1 MSTSSLGM
9 PERRLFAGGE
19 RVSVASLDELRQLL
33 AHRAA
38 EASAS
43 FALFV
48 GELPEHNFSLLTT
61 PARSVIFYTRGID
74 RESYSSRGELGGDEE
89 IDFLQDN
96 GQVDPFDISWTI
108 PTDVAIEAF
117 CYFYD
122 YLHLP
127 DFVNWHRDF

>member
-1 MSTSSLGM
+1 MS
-9 PERRLFAGGE
+9 ERRFYVGGKQ
-19 RVSVASLDELRQLL
+19 VAVASMDELRRLL
-33 AHRAA
+33 ADEAA
-38 EASAS
+38 EPPAS

-61 PARSVIFYTRGID
+61 PARSVIVYTRGVD
-74 RESYSSRGELGGDEE
+74 RESYSSRGEMQGDEE
-89 IDFLQDN
+89 IDFTQDS
-96 GQVDPFDISWTI
+96 GQVDPFDVSWTI

-122 YLHLP
+122 NLRLP

>member
-1 MSTSSLGM
+1 MS
-9 PERRLFAGGE
+9 ERRLFAGGKQ
-19 RVSVASLDELRQLL
+19 VAVTSLDELRQLL
-33 AHRAA
+33 TECAA
-38 EASAS
+38 EDAAS

-48 GELPEHNFSLLTT
+48 GELPEHNVSLLTT
-61 PARSVIFYTRGID
+61 PARSVIFYTRDID
-74 RESYSSRGELGGDEE
+74 RESYSSRGEMDGHEE

-108 PTDVAIEAF
+108 PTEVAIEAF

-122 YLHLP
+122 HLRLP